1 MEYSFALWQWGT
13 PVIKIPETNADD
25 HTLFKHFIAICEPDY
40 FSEQSPYPSFNVQ
53 AAKELGYYGYDI
65 KPFKK
70 YLTIKSSRDYLHKVM
85 LPPELSNLKFDK
97 TLYNKVVKF
106 LKENDPEMIYIYGG
120 DDPWTASGVTW
131 LKNKKNIKVYVLPG
145 GSHTTRIGSFDTDT
159 QEEIKTQINAW
170 LNKE

>member
-1 MEYSFALWQWGT
+1 
-13 PVIKIPETNADD
+13 
-25 HTLFKHFIAICEPDY
+25 
-40 FSEQSPYPSFNVQ
+40 
-53 AAKELGYYGYDI
+53 
-65 KPFKK
+65 
-70 YLTIKSSRDYLHKVM
+70 M

-145 GSHTTRIGSFDTDT
+145 GSIPPVSAALTPTHKKKSRHRSMHG
-159 QEEIKTQINAW
+159 
-170 LNKE
+170 

>member
-1 MEYSFALWQWGT
+1 MCIRDSIPHRLPADINRKRVIFADRINKKKKHEDSLDRPE
-13 PVIKIPETNADD
+13 PVSYT
-25 HTLFKHFIAICEPDY
+25 HL
-40 FSEQSPYPSFNVQ
+40 
-53 AAKELGYYGYDI
+53 
-65 KPFKK
+65 
-70 YLTIKSSRDYLHKVM
+70 
-85 LPPELSNLKFDK
+85 
-97 TLYNKVVKF
+97 
-106 LKENDPEMIYIYGG
+106 IYGG

>member
-1 MEYSFALWQWGT
+1 M
-13 PVIKIPETNADD
+13 PIPTDVY
-25 HTLFKHFIAICEPDY
+25 KR
-40 FSEQSPYPSFNVQ
+40 Q
-53 AAKELGYYGYDI
+53 
-65 KPFKK
+65 
-70 YLTIKSSRDYLHKVM
+70 
-85 LPPELSNLKFDK
+85 
-97 TLYNKVVKF
+97 LYNKVVKF

-170 LNKE
+170 LKDVYKRQVQKEQDSILADYQPYFQIDKEAEKNVLSKLREDYNKTCLLYTSVSRLNRMKMYTYMILSVAR

>member
-1 MEYSFALWQWGT
+1 MTTRYSSISWLFVNRIISPNNLPTLPLMCKRPKNWGIT
-13 PVIKIPETNADD
+13 DMTSN
-25 HTLFKHFIAICEPDY
+25 
-40 FSEQSPYPSFNVQ
+40 PS
-53 AAKELGYYGYDI
+53 
-65 KPFKK
+65 KK